1 MRILVVGA
9 GGIGGYFGGRLLEAG
24 RDVTF
29 LVRPRRRAQLA
40 ASGLSIRSPAGDF
53 DFSAPPTVTADELH
67 DAFDLILLSCKSYD
81 LDSAIES
88 FATAVGPTTVILPL
102 LNGMRHM
109 DVLDRRFGADRVLG
123 GLCIISSALDAEGRV
138 LHLNDL
144 HTLAFGERSGSN
156 GALAAAIG
164 EAFE

>member
-1 MRILVVGA
+1 
-9 GGIGGYFGGRLLEAG
+9 
-24 RDVTF
+24 
-29 LVRPRRRAQLA
+29 
-40 ASGLSIRSPAGDF
+40 
-53 DFSAPPTVTADELH
+53 
-67 DAFDLILLSCKSYD
+67 D

-88 FATAVGPTTVILPL
+88 FATAVGHTTVILPL

-109 DVLDRRFGADRVLG
+109 DVLDRQFGADRVLG

-138 LHLNDL
+138 FHLNDL

-164 EAFE
+164 EAFECVRVEARLSPAILQEMWEKWVFIATLAGITCLMRASIGDIVAAGAAALATELLNECAAIAAAEGFRP